1 MRRWPGHPS
10 FKRRTPACRQAA
22 LWKRPSHDGSP
33 SAEGAGYRF
42 ANEDDHCVRSG
53 KGGKDRVT
61 TFPISVAPLL
71 QTHLVRVKVIHE
83 GDLAQGRGE
92 VYLPY
97 SLQRK
102 YPSAPKEWG
111 WQYLFPAGGL
121 SKDPIGGVV
130 RCHHL
135 DPSIVDKAI
144 KVAVRKAGIDKRITA
159 HSLRHSFATH
169 LLRRGTDIR
178 TIQALLGH
186 KDVSKTMIY
195 THLVSKAA
203 RGFQAPLTI

>member
-1 MRRWPGHPS
+1 
-10 FKRRTPACRQAA
+10 
-22 LWKRPSHDGSP
+22 
-33 SAEGAGYRF
+33 
-42 ANEDDHCVRSG
+42 
-53 KGGKDRVT
+53 
-61 TFPISVAPLL
+61 L
-71 QTHLVRVKVIHE
+71 QTHLERVKLIHE

-111 WQYLFPAGGL
+111 WQYVFPAGGL

-144 KVAVRKAGIDKRITA
+144 KVAVRKAWIDKRITA
-159 HSLRHSFATH
+159 HSFRHSFATH
-169 LLRRGTDIR
+169 LLQRNTDIR
-178 TIQALLGH
+178 TIQALQGH
-186 KDVSKTMIY
+186 KDVSSTMIY
-195 THLVSKAA
+195 THILQQGGQGVLS
-203 RGFQAPLTI
+203 PLDDLSL